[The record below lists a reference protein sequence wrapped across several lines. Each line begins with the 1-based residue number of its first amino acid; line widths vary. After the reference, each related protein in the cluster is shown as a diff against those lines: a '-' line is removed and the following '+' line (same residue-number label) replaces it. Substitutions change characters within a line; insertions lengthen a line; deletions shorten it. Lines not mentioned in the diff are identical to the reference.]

1 MRVTRRR
8 GTVRLRLDPVEAA
21 LLASLFSEMAAT
33 LAQDALA
40 AADPVRQRL
49 YPAGHRD
56 DPEAAQEFRSLTEPG
71 LRTERSARA
80 LDCAAQVRAATDVEL
95 DRDRGRCWIQA
106 LNDIRLT
113 LGTRLGISETDP
125 DPDPADPDFQQRSV
139 YYWLTGV
146 QDSLVH
152 ALMT

>member
-1 MRVTRRR
+1 MRVSRRR
-8 GTVRLRLDPVEAA
+8 GAVRLRLDPLESA
-21 LLASLFSEMAAT
+21 LLASLFTEMAAT
-33 LAQDALA
+33 LADDALA
-40 AADPVRQRL
+40 PEDPVRQRL

-56 DPEAAQEFRSLTEPG
+56 DPEAEREFRSLTEPG
-71 LRTERSARA
+71 LRAERTARA
-80 LDCAAQVRAATDVEL
+80 RDCAAEVRDVTEVEL

-106 LNDIRLT
+106 LNDVRLT
-113 LGTRLGISETDP
+113 LGTRLGISEADP